1 MKYDDMK
8 HVLAAADH
16 GSYEL
21 DAKLWSLY
29 HQHGNPMPHYAEEW
43 FEEARSEGQAAARLS
58 TNMSAVLELLEDKLP
73 DADLEIVSDE
83 DGITVTVSGEK
94 DGEEIRETC
103 QARVPL
109 TKMAL
114 VLGQA
119 AFGAMHQQDKIV
131 QRGYTAEWCA
141 S

>member
-1 MKYDDMK
+1 MKFDDMK

-83 DGITVTVSGEK
+83 GGITVTVSGEE
-94 DGEEIRETC
+94 GGQEIKESC
-103 QARVPL
+103 QARMPL
-109 TKMAL
+109 SKLAL

-119 AFGAMHQQDKIV
+119 VFGALHQQDMHM
-131 QRGYTAEWCA
+131 QRSWSSEPG
-141 S
+141 